1 MNGLE
6 RFIGEVLDEKYR
18 LEQLIGQGGMGAV
31 FLATHLGT
39 ERPVALKIIA
49 PQLMRNEELVARFK
63 REARA
68 AGRLRHPNVVDVTD
82 FGFATSGRDRI
93 AYLVMEYLDGCTLAE
108 VLNEETRL
116 PLEWVVDILE
126 QVCSAVD
133 DAHQQGIVHRD
144 LKPDNI
150 WLEPNRLGGYRVK
163 VLDFG
168 IAKLADTAADS
179 ISTEASTK
187 HVLEPP
193 TSSRTPPPAVIGN
206 AAQVVA
212 TSPSPS
218 TARRETP
225 RPVTT
230 EEAATLLQPATTDGA
245 ESETRIFDPDIGGAP
260 AVDAEAATR
269 LQAST
274 SENADQTRPLI
285 HSTARPLEKGI
296 TDTRSLSNLT
306 RVGAIMGTPLYLSPE
321 QCRGEHLDARS
332 DIYSLGVIAY
342 QMLTGATPFAG
353 EMLEVMHQYREATPQ
368 PLRER
373 NRKVPPRVARLV
385 ETALAKDPAERPQ
398 RASGFAS
405 ALGAHAEGVGK
416 LLQRAFALYSERF
429 PIFFRIAVLA
439 YLPVIGV
446 TLLQLLFSF
455 LNARDTMPKAVAITL
470 SIILGL
476 LTMIVN
482 FLAPS
487 IISGLT
493 ALLVTQW
500 FLAPLRPVNLG
511 GVLAVLR
518 KKAWPFFTTGLLVSA
533 LFVVGCILLLLP
545 GLIVLRR
552 YALYAPIVLVEG
564 LKNRAAMRR
573 SRELT
578 ARAPRT
584 VWAVVLIH
592 LFLPMSVSALVG
604 VLIALGKKA
613 GLNVGAEL
621 AGIIPVLF
629 NILLTPLLSI
639 TTALLYLKMRQAGG
653 ETLEGTSAQFEQQD
667 APRSKWQQR
676 MRERLSISTTHN
688 SRVDE

>member
-1 MNGLE
+1 MNGLD

-18 LEQLIGQGGMGAV
+18 LERLLGQGGMGAV

-39 ERPVALKIIA
+39 ERPVALKIIT

-82 FGFATSGRDRI
+82 FGFAASGSNRI

-168 IAKLADTAADS
+168 IAKLADTAADN
-179 ISTEASTK
+179 ISTEDCSEHA
-187 HVLEPP
+187 LE
-193 TSSRTPPPAVIGN
+193 THTIATPLPATISD
-206 AAQVVA
+206 AARGVA
-212 TSPSPS
+212 TPASPAN
-218 TARRETP
+218 ARRETP
-225 RPVTT
+225 EPVMP
-230 EEAATLLQPATTDGA
+230 EEAATLLQPASTDGA
-245 ESETRIFDPDIGGAP
+245 EGETRIFDYGVGGVQ
-260 AVDAEAATR
+260 AVNAEAATR
-269 LQAST
+269 LQAPT
-274 SENADQTRPLI
+274 SENADQTRAFI
-285 HSTARPLEKGI
+285 HSTAHPPEKGMGE
-296 TDTRSLSNLT
+296 TKSLSSLT
-306 RVGAIMGTPLYLSPE
+306 RVGAIMGTPLYMSPE

-342 QMLTGATPFAG
+342 QMLTGQTPFAG
-353 EMLEVMHQYREATPQ
+353 EILEVMQQHREAAPP

-373 NRKVPPRVARLV
+373 NRKVPPRVAQLV
-385 ETALAKDPAERPQ
+385 EAALAKDPAERPQ

-446 TLLQLLFSF
+446 TLLQILFSF
-455 LNARDTMPKAVAITL
+455 LNARDAMPKAVAITL
-470 SIILGL
+470 IIILAL
-476 LTMIVN
+476 LSTIVN

-511 GVLAVLR
+511 GALAVLR
-518 KKAWPFFTTGLLVSA
+518 KKAWPFFTTGLLVTT
-533 LFVVGCILLLLP
+533 LFVVGCILFLLP
-545 GLIVLRR
+545 GLIVLSR

-578 ARAPRT
+578 RRAPRT
-584 VWAVVLIH
+584 VWTVVLLH
-592 LFLPMSVSALVG
+592 LLIPMSISALVG
-604 VLIALGKKA
+604 GLIALGKKA

-621 AGIIPVLF
+621 AGIVPVLF

-639 TTALLYLKMRQAGG
+639 TTALLYLKMRKAGG
-653 ETLEGTSAQFEQQD
+653 ETLEGTSALFEQQD

-676 MRERLSISTTHN
+676 MRERLTISASHN
-688 SRVDE
+688 SRVD